1 MRDKIDQRIQ
11 PLLEK
16 PAKPKLHRVETK
28 PKSKKTVQAI
38 LKEKTNLRD
47 N

>member
-11 PLLEK
+11 MLVK